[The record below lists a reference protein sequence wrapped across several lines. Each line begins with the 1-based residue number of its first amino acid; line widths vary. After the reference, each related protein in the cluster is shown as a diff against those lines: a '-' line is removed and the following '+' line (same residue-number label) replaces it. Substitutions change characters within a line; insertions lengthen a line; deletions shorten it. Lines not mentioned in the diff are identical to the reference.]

1 MAKKISVQNEG
12 PANWRK
18 SNTLHITS
26 NLRVNVKNIERS
38 TLTKLLEKLKFC
50 RDVPRH
56 NYLNQPAVRSHF
68 LTI

>member
-26 NLRVNVKNIERS
+26 NLRVNVKNIER
-38 TLTKLLEKLKFC
+38 
-50 RDVPRH
+50 
-56 NYLNQPAVRSHF
+56 NYWKNSSFVAMYHV
-68 LTI
+68 III